1 VSRLKRLVGSDN
13 RLPSAGYCLPATVCL
28 DLRALVLCLSNAA
41 TKERRECSSHPAVP
55 CKREEVVV
63 ARPPS
68 CASPL
73 RRPAR
78 SCATLPGV
86 ARGRGP
92 PCSPRGVAAREARSR
107 FFLVFG
113 GITDETPP
121 RVTGEAVGCQLQ
133 RARRSSAKSR
143 RNGSGL
149 AHPSALGATTARHLG
164 AGCTALARPG
174 LVGAPASGR
183 CARRG
188 HERAPAVRCV
198 GLRCRIRCARRLAR
212 GA

>member
-1 VSRLKRLVGSDN
+1 MSRLEWLVGSDN
-13 RLPSAGYCLPATVCL
+13 RLPSAGYL

-41 TKERRECSSHPAVP
+41 TKERRECSSHPAMS
-55 CKREEVVV
+55 CKRQEAVV
-63 ARPPS
+63 ARPPP
-68 CASPL
+68 AAFPL
-73 RRPAR
+73 RSPAR

-92 PCSPRGVAAREARSR
+92 PCSPRGVAAREARSK

-133 RARRSSAKSR
+133 RARRSSAKST

-149 AHPSALGATTARHLG
+149 AHPSALGATIVLRLR
-164 AGCTALARPG
+164 AGGTALARPV
-174 LVGAPASGR
+174 LVDAPASGR
-183 CARRG
+183 CVRRG
-188 HERAPAVRCV
+188 HELRPAGRC
-198 GLRCRIRCARRLAR
+198 GRLPAR